1 MSNTTHPNE
10 SDMVLTTALAPNDCG
25 TLAALFH
32 AAYEHG
38 VRVPTVIG
46 GSLHRF
52 LDHLTTG
59 LIKDATWPDW
69 SSAEHIRT
77 LGWAIFADMVA
88 EAVET
93 EQLTEA
99 DIMARGQEV
108 TDRMRDRYGL
118 LVTGEDLLQAIR
130 AAPGTPGGEG

>member
-1 MSNTTHPNE
+1 MSNTTQPNE
-10 SDMVLTTALAPNDCG
+10 PDTFLTTAIAPDDCG

-32 AAYEHG
+32 AAHEHG
-38 VRVPTVIG
+38 VWVPAVIG

-77 LGWAIFADMVA
+77 LGIAIFADMVA
-88 EAVET
+88 EAVDA

-99 DIMARGQEV
+99 DIVARGREV

-118 LVTGEDLLQAIR
+118 LVTEEDLLLAIR
-130 AAPGTPGGEG
+130 AAQGTPGGEG